1 MIISISYMEL
11 KQNGLAL
18 DVDRQQFALQLK
30 TWRLRSGLTQRQVA
44 QRFGCSR
51 YTIMAAEAAKD
62 ITWTMAYRL
71 FVKLSHELQQEAKEE
86 GGSL

>member
-1 MIISISYMEL
+1 MTDMEL

-30 TWRLRSGLTQRQVA
+30 TWRLRIGLTQRQVA

-62 ITWTMAYRL
+62 ITWPMAYRL
-71 FVKLSHELQQEAKEE
+71 FAKLSLELQREAKE
-86 GGSL
+86 GGSI